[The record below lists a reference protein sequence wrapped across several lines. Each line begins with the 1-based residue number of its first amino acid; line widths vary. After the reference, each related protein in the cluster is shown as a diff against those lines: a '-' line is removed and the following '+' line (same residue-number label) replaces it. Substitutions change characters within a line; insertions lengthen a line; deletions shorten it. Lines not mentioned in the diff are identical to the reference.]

1 MSFNWVKYT
10 YPDLETPV
18 EDWWREIIDENGE
31 IVQAEI
37 NPESQ
42 SIKIYNTNTTRD
54 KYRCFL
60 SVENVFPYPSPM
72 IL

>member
-31 IVQAEI
+31 IVQTEI

-54 KYRCFL
+54 KYRCFR